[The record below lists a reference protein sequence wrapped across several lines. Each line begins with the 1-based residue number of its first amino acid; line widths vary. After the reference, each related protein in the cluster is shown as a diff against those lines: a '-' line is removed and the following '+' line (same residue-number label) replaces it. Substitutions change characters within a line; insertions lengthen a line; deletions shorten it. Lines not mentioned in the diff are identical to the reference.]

1 MINVIE
7 DITKIVK
14 DDNLHDVEISI
25 SSSNVIVNLS
35 CKDYDGKIPIVFD
48 SNEYNEYEIYIPKEN
63 LTSVIGIGD
72 IDIIKDI
79 MNYLSEYTS
88 ELNEICTEFD
98 LYGRQE
104 LNANK

>member
-14 DDNLHDVEISI
+14 DNNLHDVEISI
-25 SSSNVIVNLS
+25 SPSNVIVNLS
-35 CKDYDGKIPIVFD
+35 CKDYDGKIPIKFD
-48 SNEYNEYEIYIPKEN
+48 SNEYEIYISKEK
-63 LTSVIGIGD
+63 LTSIIGIGD
-72 IDIIKDI
+72 IDTIKDI
-79 MNYLSEYTS
+79 MNYLSEHTS